1 MDMVGLPRDPGTSQR
16 ALFVAEL
23 RSSSV
28 RICPKTFLAR
38 ESHPE
43 ITETY
48 FVKLAGNVGKRRK
61 SRKKF
66 LHLAESGRKSR
77 YNELDAKAVLPEPR
91 SVKKAISYQ

>member
-48 FVKLAGNVGKRRK
+48 FVKLAGNGGEAPKKPQKVLAPSGKRQK
-61 SRKKF
+61 IA
-66 LHLAESGRKSR
+66 L
-77 YNELDAKAVLPEPR
+77 
-91 SVKKAISYQ
+91 